1 MFFYNKNHQ
10 VNEKRQKFSIRKYK
24 VGTFSVVVG
33 ALFYLNGISNMV
45 QATEVPGNTPTTSVE
60 EKQSEE
66 ATKEKESKQE
76 VVNTAVTHPTVE
88 EKKVAVEKTN
98 EAGEKAKVEDSVIAG
113 KTENVVS
120 EPTLSKVE
128 SKEKEEG
135 LKKTAD
141 NQKDTV
147 ENNPLVTELQKVIQ
161 EGNALTNTIHIAF
174 KLELE
179 QLTKEVEETAKTP
192 KNITKEVIKQYQE
205 KIQNLKK
212 NNDEY
217 QKVLNEKVNKIKAL
231 QEEINSISSSIEY
244 TFEPEEKALLTV
256 SGEFSVSRQTIEEAN
271 GLITSLKQLRNKVA
285 NRMTRGH
292 SGKRDPR
299 NGQPIAGKDESGFR
313 AIWISPIANK
323 YEGSN
328 TLVNESKKELTFYNS
343 DTLFSVMTAYGKRG
357 NGEPLVRYQYGP
369 KRGEEDPTPYYVK
382 RVGII
387 SGLNQVNG
395 LKLRVAYK
403 KFPNR
408 KERRSGYC

>member
-217 QKVLNEKVNKIKAL
+217 QKSFK
-231 QEEINSISSSIEY
+231 
-244 TFEPEEKALLTV
+244 
-256 SGEFSVSRQTIEEAN
+256 
-271 GLITSLKQLRNKVA
+271 
-285 NRMTRGH
+285 
-292 SGKRDPR
+292 
-299 NGQPIAGKDESGFR
+299 
-313 AIWISPIANK
+313 
-323 YEGSN
+323 
-328 TLVNESKKELTFYNS
+328 
-343 DTLFSVMTAYGKRG
+343 
-357 NGEPLVRYQYGP
+357 
-369 KRGEEDPTPYYVK
+369 
-382 RVGII
+382 
-387 SGLNQVNG
+387 
-395 LKLRVAYK
+395 
-403 KFPNR
+403 
-408 KERRSGYC
+408 

>member
-328 TLVNESKKELTFYNS
+328 TLVNESKKRINIL
-343 DTLFSVMTAYGKRG
+343 
-357 NGEPLVRYQYGP
+357 
-369 KRGEEDPTPYYVK
+369 
-382 RVGII
+382 
-387 SGLNQVNG
+387 
-395 LKLRVAYK
+395 
-403 KFPNR
+403 
-408 KERRSGYC
+408 

>member
-328 TLVNESKKELTFYNS
+328 NLVNENRTNLTFYNS

-357 NGEPLVRYQYGP
+357 NGEPLVRYQMALN
-369 KRGEEDPTPYYVK
+369 EERK
-382 RVGII
+382 I
-387 SGLNQVNG
+387 L
-395 LKLRVAYK
+395 LRIM
-403 KFPNR
+403 
-408 KERRSGYC
+408 

>member
-88 EKKVAVEKTN
+88 EKKV
-98 EAGEKAKVEDSVIAG
+98 AGEKAKVEDSVIAG

-192 KNITKEVIKQYQE
+192 KNITKE
-205 KIQNLKK
+205 NL
-212 NNDEY
+212 Y
-217 QKVLNEKVNKIKAL
+217 YF
-231 QEEINSISSSIEY
+231 SS
-244 TFEPEEKALLTV
+244 
-256 SGEFSVSRQTIEEAN
+256 
-271 GLITSLKQLRNKVA
+271 
-285 NRMTRGH
+285 H
-292 SGKRDPR
+292 
-299 NGQPIAGKDESGFR
+299 
-313 AIWISPIANK
+313 
-323 YEGSN
+323 
-328 TLVNESKKELTFYNS
+328 
-343 DTLFSVMTAYGKRG
+343 
-357 NGEPLVRYQYGP
+357 
-369 KRGEEDPTPYYVK
+369 
-382 RVGII
+382 
-387 SGLNQVNG
+387 
-395 LKLRVAYK
+395 
-403 KFPNR
+403 
-408 KERRSGYC
+408 